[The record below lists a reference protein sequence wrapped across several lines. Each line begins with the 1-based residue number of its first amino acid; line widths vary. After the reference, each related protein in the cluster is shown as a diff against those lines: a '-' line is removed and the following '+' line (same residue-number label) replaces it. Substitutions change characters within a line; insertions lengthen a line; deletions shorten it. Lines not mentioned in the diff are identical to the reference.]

1 MLLAAII
8 ILSLASACSVCGL
21 SGSFAGL
28 SWLWVFPVSA
38 LGTFLVLAGV
48 AFLFIWIACATVDL
62 SKPQEHDSKFFR
74 IMAEVYVQ
82 SLIPL
87 LRVKF
92 IQKGMEQVPE
102 DGRFMMVCNHCSLA
116 DPVLLLHA
124 FRKRQLAFISKQE
137 NSDMFLVGKA
147 MHKLLCQTVNR
158 ENDREALKT
167 IIKCIGLIQED
178 KCNLG
183 VFPEGYIHK
192 DKKLH
197 HFRHGVFK
205 IAQRTKVPIVVCTM
219 RDTAAVFHNAARLKK
234 SVVELRLLKV
244 VRPEEFEG
252 MTTVELS
259 EQIYG
264 VMAADLGPERV
275 AQEAQ

>member
-1 MLLAAII
+1 MLLASMI
-8 ILSLASACSVCGL
+8 ILSLGAAAAVCGVT
-21 SGSFAGL
+21 GCFAGL
-28 SWLWVFPVSA
+28 CWLWVLPVSA
-38 LGTFLVLAGV
+38 LGAFLTLAAI
-48 AFLFIWIACATVDL
+48 AFLFLWIACASVDL
-62 SKPQEHDSKFFR
+62 NKPQERDSKFFR
-74 IMAEVYVQ
+74 TMAGLYIQ

-87 LRVKF
+87 LRVRF
-92 IQKGMEQVPE
+92 IRKGMEQVPQT
-102 DGRFMMVCNHCSLA
+102 GRFMMVCNHCSLA

-124 FRKRQLAFISKQE
+124 FRKNQLAFISKQE
-137 NSDMFLVGKA
+137 NSSMFLVGKA

-178 KCNLG
+178 KCSLG

-219 RDTAAVFHNAARLKK
+219 RDTASVFGNAAKLKK
-234 SVVELRLLKV
+234 STVELRVLKV
-244 VRPEEFEG
+244 LQPEEFEG
-252 MTTVELS
+252 ITTVDLS
-259 EQIYG
+259 EQIYAM
-264 VMAADLGPERV
+264 MAEDLGPERV
-275 AQEAQ
+275 AAE

>member
-8 ILSLASACSVCGL
+8 LLSLASAAAVCGL
-21 SGSFAGL
+21 AGSFAGL
-28 SWLWVFPVSA
+28 AWLWVFPVSA
-38 LGTFLVLAGV
+38 LGTFLVLAGI
-48 AFLFIWIACATVDL
+48 AFFFIWIACATVDL
-62 SKPQEHDSKFFR
+62 SKPQEKDSKFFR
-74 IMAEVYVQ
+74 TMADVYVQ

-92 IQKGMEQVPE
+92 IQKGMEQVPAR
-102 DGRFMMVCNHCSLA
+102 GRFMLVCNHCSLA
-116 DPVLLLHA
+116 DPVLLLKA
-124 FRKRQLAFISKQE
+124 FRKKQLAFISKQE
-137 NSDMFLVGKA
+137 NSDMFLVGKI
-147 MHKLLCQTVNR
+147 MHKLQCQTINR

-178 KCNLG
+178 KCSLG

-219 RDTAAVFHNAARLKK
+219 RDTATVFHNAARLKK
-234 SVVELRLLKV
+234 STVELRLLKV
-244 VRPEEFEG
+244 LQPEEFEG
-252 MTTVELS
+252 MTTVDLS
-259 EQIYG
+259 EKVYAM
-264 VMAADLGPERV
+264 MAADLGPERV
-275 AQEAQ
+275 AQETQ

>member
-1 MLLAAII
+1 MLRASILLLSLGAAAAI
-8 ILSLASACSVCGL
+8 CGFT
-21 SGSFAGL
+21 GCFAGL
-28 SWLWVFPVSA
+28 CWLWVLPVSA
-38 LGTFLVLAGV
+38 LGTFLALAAL
-48 AFLFIWIACATVDL
+48 AFLFIWVACATVDL
-62 SKPQEHDSKFFR
+62 NKPQERDSKFFR
-74 IMAEVYVQ
+74 IMAGVYIE

-92 IQKGMEQVPE
+92 IRKGLEKAPQS
-102 DGRFMMVCNHCSLA
+102 GRFMLVCNHCSLA
-116 DPVLLLHA
+116 DPVLLLQA
-124 FRKRQLAFISKQE
+124 FRKSQLAFISKQE
-137 NSDMFLVGKA
+137 NSKMFLVGKA

-178 KCNLG
+178 KCSLG

-234 SVVELRLLKV
+234 STVELRVLKV
-244 VRPEEFEG
+244 LQPEEFEA
-252 MTTVELS
+252 MTTVDLS
-259 EQIYG
+259 ERIYEL
-264 VMAADLGPERV
+264 MAADLGPERV
-275 AQEAQ
+275 AAE

>member
-1 MLLAAII
+1 MLLASI
-8 ILSLASACSVCGL
+8 ILLSLGAAAAICGL
-21 SGSFAGL
+21 TGCFAGL
-28 SWLWVFPVSA
+28 CWLWVLPVSA
-38 LGTFLVLAGV
+38 LGTFLALAAL
-48 AFLFIWIACATVDL
+48 AFLFIWVACATVEL
-62 SKPQEHDSKFFR
+62 NKPQEHDSTSFR
-74 IMAEVYVQ
+74 IMAGVYIE

-92 IQKGMEQVPE
+92 IRKGLEKAPQS
-102 DGRFMMVCNHCSLA
+102 GRFMLVCNHCSLA
-116 DPVLLLHA
+116 DPVLLLQA
-124 FRKRQLAFISKQE
+124 FRKSQLAFISKQE
-137 NSDMFLVGKA
+137 NSKMFLVGKA

-178 KCNLG
+178 KCSLG

-234 SVVELRLLKV
+234 STVELRVLKV
-244 VRPEEFEG
+244 LQPEEFEA
-252 MTTVELS
+252 MTTVDLS

-264 VMAADLGPERV
+264 LMAADLGPERV
-275 AQEAQ
+275 AAE

>member
-1 MLLAAII
+1 MLLASI
-8 ILSLASACSVCGL
+8 ILLSLGAAAAICGFT
-21 SGSFAGL
+21 GCFAGL
-28 SWLWVFPVSA
+28 CWLWVLPVSA
-38 LGTFLVLAGV
+38 LGTFLALAAL
-48 AFLFIWIACATVDL
+48 AFLFIWVACATVDL
-62 SKPQEHDSKFFR
+62 NKPQERDSKFFR
-74 IMAEVYVQ
+74 IMAGVYIE

-92 IQKGMEQVPE
+92 IRKGLEKAPQS
-102 DGRFMMVCNHCSLA
+102 GRFMLVCNHCSLA
-116 DPVLLLHA
+116 DPVLLLQA
-124 FRKRQLAFISKQE
+124 FRKSQLAFISKQE
-137 NSDMFLVGKA
+137 NSKMFLVGKA

-178 KCNLG
+178 KCSLG

-234 SVVELRLLKV
+234 STVELRVLKV
-244 VRPEEFEG
+244 LQPEEFEA
-252 MTTVELS
+252 MTTVDLS

-264 VMAADLGPERV
+264 LMAADLGPERV
-275 AQEAQ
+275 AAE